1 MKGKKCRYFLSCFI
15 IYALLAVSFASCQ
28 HKTSSKEVFVSQN
41 YQISLSHPS
50 SWKAVH
56 YKAPLTEAY
65 AYEGSSGFFSIS
77 AIQNEGR
84 LSLMEITQNEVAS
97 SLNDFGSSPELRKF
111 YINAREAW
119 YIFPS
124 SDQNKEER
132 GKACMITFF
141 PIPVW
146 IDSAFYEVLIL
157 SVDKDHLEE
166 ITKSLKFLYK

>member
-1 MKGKKCRYFLSCFI
+1 MKSKNCRCILTCFV
-15 IYALLAVSFASCQ
+15 IYALLVINFASCQ
-28 HKTSSKEVFVSQN
+28 FKPSSKEVFVSQS
-41 YQISLSHPS
+41 YQISLSYPS
-50 SWKAVH
+50 SWKAVR
-56 YKAPLTEAY
+56 YEAPQIEAY

-77 AIQNEGR
+77 AIKNETQ
-84 LSLMEITQNEVAS
+84 LTLLEIAQNEVAS
-97 SLNDFGSSPELRKF
+97 SLNDFGSMPELKKF
-111 YINAREAW
+111 YLNAREAW

-166 ITKSLKFLYK
+166 ITQSLEFLYK